1 MCKTIQMELPIGT
14 FNLEVL
20 QWSGAVDWCE
30 VLERN
35 FLAER
40 SKRNEISSFDF
51 HAMTFTTGK
60 FQLRISTRDLSI
72 KVPQLKRRLIK
83 SVKVNRM
90 MEERSLSGDQKNLR

>member
-1 MCKTIQMELPIGT
+1 MELPIGT

-40 SKRNEISSFDF
+40 SKRNEINSLDF

-60 FQLRISTRDLSI
+60 F
-72 KVPQLKRRLIK
+72 
-83 SVKVNRM
+83 
-90 MEERSLSGDQKNLR
+90 